1 LTEISTDSALKL
13 KFKENSLANFWLH
26 VRKDYSDLSHKA
38 LKVLIPFPTTY
49 LREKSFSAVKYLQ
62 NKYRNRLRN
71 VESDLRI
78 QLSEIKPNIE
88 KLVAEMQHQPSHFN

>member
-1 LTEISTDSALKL
+1 MCPE
-13 KFKENSLANFWLH
+13 
-26 VRKDYSDLSHKA
+26 
-38 LKVLIPFPTTY
+38 
-49 LREKSFSAVKYLQ
+49 

-88 KLVAEMQHQPSHFN
+88 KLVAEMQHQPSHKN

>member
-1 LTEISTDSALKL
+1 MYQK
-13 KFKENSLANFWLH
+13 
-26 VRKDYSDLSHKA
+26 
-38 LKVLIPFPTTY
+38 
-49 LREKSFSAVKYLQ
+49 

-88 KLVAEMQHQPSHFN
+88 KLVAEMQHQPSH